1 MVMLARPDRVK
12 DEEMRSVTEYLL
24 DEHRMVFIR
33 GVIGGTVA
41 DLESSNLILALAAHS
56 SDPIKLFITSPGG
69 VIDTAM
75 MIYDTIRLVDVPI
88 ITIGR
93 FCASA
98 AAILMAA
105 GSERYLFP
113 RAKMMLHL
121 PSGQLM
127 GDSTDIDIQRD
138 EMQKTLKTITDAL
151 LECGVKKSTK
161 QILKDIDREAWFNP
175 KEAIEYGLADEIVTP
190 ELLKGWLGK

>member
-1 MVMLARPDRVK
+1 MVTFERPDRVK

-56 SDPIKLFITSPGG
+56 ADPIKLFITSPGG
-69 VIDTAM
+69 VVDTAM

-105 GSERYLFP
+105 GAKRYLFP

-121 PSGQLM
+121 PSGQLQ
-127 GDSTDIDIQRD
+127 GDSTDVAIGQK
-138 EMQKTLKTITDAL
+138 EMEKTLTMIVSAL
-151 LECGVKKSTK
+151 IECGVKKTPRK
-161 QILKDIDREAWFNP
+161 IKADIQREFWFSP
-175 KEAIEYGLADEIVTP
+175 QEAIDYGLADEIVTK

>member
-1 MVMLARPDRVK
+1 MVMFARPDRVK

-24 DEHRMVFIR
+24 DEHRMVFLR

-56 SDPIKLFITSPGG
+56 SEPIKFFITSPGG
-69 VIDTAM
+69 AVDIAM

-105 GSERYLFP
+105 GAKRYLFP

-121 PSGQLM
+121 PSGQ
-127 GDSTDIDIQRD
+127 SI
-138 EMQKTLKTITDAL
+138 
-151 LECGVKKSTK
+151 S
-161 QILKDIDREAWFNP
+161 
-175 KEAIEYGLADEIVTP
+175 
-190 ELLKGWLGK
+190 